1 MTTVQNKTI
10 EDYDKMKPRQE
21 KSDTELIMNKQTQL
35 IVEQMKKHEQKKKNL
50 TEEKRKLE
58 QSMNRHEYKM
68 RNQTGTS
75 IRTQII
81 NNIKRKNQRRHH
93 KMMENRIQRE
103 IKQYEMLQK
112 TAKMRRPET
121 PNSNTTENRQD
132 SSNQLANDIEMQTDD
147 AYQEKIVNFN

>member
-1 MTTVQNKTI
+1 
-10 EDYDKMKPRQE
+10 MKPRQE
-21 KSDTELIMNKQTQL
+21 KSDTELIMKKQTPL

-81 NNIKRKNQRRHH
+81 NNIKRKNQRRHY
-93 KMMENRIQRE
+93 KMMEKRIQRE
-103 IKQYEMLQK
+103 IKDYEMLKK
-112 TAKMRRPET
+112 TAKIRRSET
-121 PNSNTTENRQD
+121 PNSKTTDNQQE
-132 SSNQLANDIEMQTDD
+132 SSIQIEDDIEMQTDD
-147 AYQEKIVNFN
+147 AYQEINCQL